1 LTDGG
6 EDDVIPT
13 EQEFFIVVIPVND
26 PPEIISIP
34 SVSEIIAFDT
44 FYYQIVVQDIDD
56 IEFNY
61 VLLNAPEGMSV
72 DSIGLIYW
80 IPQFPGNYGP
90 ITILASDGGEDE
102 VEPASQEIF
111 ILVTPYT
118 DMITMTWE
126 FDSRANLISYLGIPG
141 DSTVQ
146 TVLGPLGD
154 NAQSIIGEGNA
165 AMQLDDETW
174 VGSLQKIDPT
184 SGYWLIL
191 NAEEPMDTI
200 IQYIVEAFPT
210 NPDIVYNL
218 NEGHNLISYVGTDNT
233 GIVEA
238 LPDDIEEYIQGIST
252 AGVATMQLDDGTWI
266 GSLQNWNVLK
276 GYWVNVVVEG
286 YHIIG
291 RQITVNNN
299 IDPISFKH
307 IPIL

>member
-1 LTDGG
+1 VFDGG
-6 EDDVIPT
+6 EDGVMPT
-13 EQEFFIVVIPVND
+13 EQEIFIVVIPVND
-26 PPEIISIP
+26 PPVIISMP
-34 SVSEIIAFDT
+34 SISELMVSDT
-44 FYYQIVVQDIDD
+44 FYYQILVEDIDD
-56 IEFNY
+56 DEFSY
-61 VLLNAPEGMSV
+61 VILDAPEGMIV
-72 DSIGLIYW
+72 DSTGFTHW
-80 IPQFPGNYGP
+80 VPQYAGEYGP
-90 ITILASDGGEDE
+90 ITILVADGGEDGID
-102 VEPASQEIF
+102 PASQEIF

-276 GYWVNVVVEG
+276 GYWVNVVVDG
-286 YHIIG
+286 DLSTYDM
-291 RQITVNNN
+291 ITFNNN